1 MRLLEF
7 LRHFLRGAFRDT
19 LFEGLEREAFEME
32 ETLLLLLNLHMAGL
46 ENPFGFFS
54 LQLLPYMDLRENL
67 LARLAAKEELLFK
80 LMARFEG
87 WA

>member
-1 MRLLEF
+1 
-7 LRHFLRGAFRDT
+7 
-19 LFEGLEREAFEME
+19 ME
-32 ETLLLLLNLHMAGL
+32 ELLLLLLNLHMAGF

-54 LQLLPYMDLRENL
+54 LQLLPYMDIKENL
-67 LARLAAKEELLFK
+67 LARLAAKEELLFN